1 MAKHTVN
8 FGDDLSAI
16 RAHLWAR
23 VDAQSAVSTPIA
35 AIEVGLKL
43 CQRGVLAINFDVR
56 SHHERDGEWT
66 HALNGPALELPGWS
80 KAYMEA
86 DRFGISFV
94 LLDGTSITL
103 PPRSG
108 DAAIARV
115 FGATLLKVVRDAV
128 AQGVFRSLPLRDDC
142 QVEVLEFDWMWEW
155 PAEANDLGRTNLLRD
170 LLTSALPT
178 PYDVPQRRPVPTQP
192 EVQPMPTQLDP
203 QEIVNVLAS
212 RAGLTVEQVRAF
224 LQAQAELAGKLAGQ
238 GYPIPGIGLLTRTER
253 PARTLTMAF
262 GPRKGESVEVPAT
275 RKLKFTIA
283 PAVKDVALGQK
294 PAMPDVFSWEWYA
307 LYAADDE

>member
-8 FGDDLSAI
+8 FGHDLSAV
-16 RAHLWAR
+16 RAHLQAR
-23 VDAQSAVSTPIA
+23 VDAQSAVATPIA

-43 CQRGVLAINFDVR
+43 CQQGLLAINFDVR

-66 HALNGPALELPGWS
+66 YALNGPALELPGWS
-80 KAYMEA
+80 KAYMQA
-86 DRFGISFV
+86 GRFGISFE
-94 LLDGTSITL
+94 LLDGTSLTL

-108 DAAIARV
+108 DAAVARV
-115 FGATLLKVVRDAV
+115 FGATVLKVLRDAV

-155 PAEANDLGRTNLLRD
+155 PAEANDLGRTNLFRD
-170 LLTSALPT
+170 LLTSPLPT
-178 PYDVPQRRPVPTQP
+178 ASDLPEVQPVPTQP
-192 EVQPMPTQLDP
+192 EVQPVPTQPDP
-203 QEIVNVLAS
+203 QVIVNVLAS
-212 RAGLTVEQVRAF
+212 RAGLTVAQARAF
-224 LQAQAELAGKLAGQ
+224 LQAQAELAGELAAQ

-253 PARTLTMAF
+253 PARTMTMAF

-283 PAVKDVALGQK
+283 PAVKDVALGQR
-294 PAMPDVFSWEWYA
+294 PAMPDVFSLEWYS